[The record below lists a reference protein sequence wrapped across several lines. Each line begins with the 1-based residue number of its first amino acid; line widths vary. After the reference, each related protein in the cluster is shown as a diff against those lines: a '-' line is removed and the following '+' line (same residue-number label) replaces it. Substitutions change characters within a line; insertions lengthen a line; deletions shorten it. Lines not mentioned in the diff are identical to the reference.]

1 MSRDSIAR
9 ASIDSAPLNTS
20 NDRLRGYE
28 DWPAFR
34 DMFTAVYIN
43 HPRLTLAEKLYH
55 LRNKTTGSAG
65 AILKRFPLTD
75 NNFPLAWQALKLRY
89 ENVRVLVDNES
100 LQRIHSS
107 VTDCLSM
114 LDTMGI
120 SVKGW
125 DPILVN
131 LVYSKLP
138 NETLAQWEQSLN
150 ASRELPTWSQL
161 SDFLLERCEVVERI
175 STIKVNKSAFLNQNE
190 THSQVQMYSSQEKL
204 NYKCK
209 MCDEDHSLRTC
220 SQFRKLSI
228 QERVDFIFKNKFC
241 NNCLS
246 QSHTK
251 KNCISKNSCLNC
263 GKKHHTLLHMRSF
276 NPPRNS
282 SNQTCPNKND
292 QNIKSDPKT
301 TNSRSVES
309 NESERGPTTSNAHKT
324 SQVNANYAMSDT
336 KVLRSYCE
344 IIGVGGQTQ
353 VSEKECDLVLVS
365 HKSNFRLPVTAIV
378 LPKVT
383 NKIPSVSFELPN
395 PIELSGIDLA
405 DPNFNISSSID
416 LILGNDINLDGIK
429 RDVCG
434 SASAYRTVFGWVL
447 SGPVKTQPIYSFS
460 TCVGSTEDFTL
471 DEIVRKF
478 WEQEEIPSTRPAS
491 SEDEYCEKFYQQT
504 TTRLPNGRY
513 MVRLPFRQEFP
524 ESRFLGPSRFIAL
537 SQYVRMEQ
545 MLEKDPALSTQ
556 YNDVLTEYI
565 TLDHMEETTS
575 REYFSVNK
583 CNSFYLPHHAVVR
596 PESKS
601 TKVRVVFNASR
612 KTKSGFSLNDV
623 LYTGPTLQADL
634 MTVILNWRFYKFVF
648 SGDIQK
654 MYHQI
659 LVNPQDRPF
668 QRILFQKSPREAIK
682 DYQLKT
688 VTFGINC
695 APFLAIRTLI
705 QLASDS
711 EDKFPK
717 AADILRRET
726 YVDDILTGG
735 HSLEEIIKSQKNA
748 TKTLGIRWNALT
760 DSFTYTFESIP
771 QETKITKRKIVSSV
785 AKLFDPAGWISPV
798 VIKGKILIQQLWLE
812 RIDWDDFV
820 STDSLRI
827 WNEIVSDLSH
837 INEIQIPRWIQFTP
851 VDTIQIH
858 GFCDAS
864 KFAYCGAVY
873 IRIQTSSP
881 VVFSHLLVSISKV
894 APLASTTLPRLE
906 LSGAVM
912 LAKLVQYTI
921 SSLNMENHKIILW
934 CDSSIVLGWLAKP
947 PSTWKEFYV
956 SNRVSLI
963 QKLLPNAKWRHVPTH
978 FNPADLGS
986 RGCRPQDL
994 INNQLWWQGPPWLTN
1009 PVSEWPQNN
1018 PLNTTKSPEISI
1030 LKQTETQSL
1039 TVPISSFQTT
1049 VSPVHILK
1057 RFSPTR
1063 GR

>member
-1 MSRDSIAR
+1 
-9 ASIDSAPLNTS
+9 
-20 NDRLRGYE
+20 
-28 DWPAFR
+28 
-34 DMFTAVYIN
+34 
-43 HPRLTLAEKLYH
+43 
-55 LRNKTTGSAG
+55 
-65 AILKRFPLTD
+65 
-75 NNFPLAWQALKLRY
+75 
-89 ENVRVLVDNES
+89 
-100 LQRIHSS
+100 
-107 VTDCLSM
+107 
-114 LDTMGI
+114 
-120 SVKGW
+120 
-125 DPILVN
+125 
-131 LVYSKLP
+131 
-138 NETLAQWEQSLN
+138 
-150 ASRELPTWSQL
+150 
-161 SDFLLERCEVVERI
+161 
-175 STIKVNKSAFLNQNE
+175 
-190 THSQVQMYSSQEKL
+190 
-204 NYKCK
+204 

-220 SQFRKLSI
+220 SQFRKLLI
-228 QERVDFIFKNKFC
+228 QERVDFILKNKFC

-263 GKKHHTLLHMRSF
+263 GKKHHTLLYMRSF

-282 SNQTCPNKND
+282 SNQ
-292 QNIKSDPKT
+292 KT

-324 SQVNANYAMSDT
+324 FQVNANYAMSDT
-336 KVLRSYCE
+336 RVLRSYCE

-395 PIELSGIDLA
+395 QIELSGIDLA
-405 DPNFNISSSID
+405 DRNFNISSLID
-416 LILGNDINLDGIK
+416 FILGNDSERYINLDGIK

-478 WEQEEIPSTRPAS
+478 WEQEEIPSSRPAS

-565 TLDHMEETTS
+565 TLNHMEETTS
-575 REYFSVNK
+575 REYFSENK

-601 TKVRVVFNASR
+601 TK
-612 KTKSGFSLNDV
+612 
-623 LYTGPTLQADL
+623 
-634 MTVILNWRFYKFVF
+634 
-648 SGDIQK
+648 
-654 MYHQI
+654 I

-735 HSLEEIIKSQKNA
+735 HSLEQVIKSQKDLVQTLESAGFLLKKLTSNNSRLLASFPKEDLYDSDFLKFHDSSA
-748 TKTLGIRWNALT
+748 TKTL
-760 DSFTYTFESIP
+760 
-771 QETKITKRKIVSSV
+771 VS
-785 AKLFDPAGWISPV
+785 K
-798 VIKGKILIQQLWLE
+798 
-812 RIDWDDFV
+812 
-820 STDSLRI
+820 
-827 WNEIVSDLSH
+827 
-837 INEIQIPRWIQFTP
+837 
-851 VDTIQIH
+851 
-858 GFCDAS
+858 
-864 KFAYCGAVY
+864 
-873 IRIQTSSP
+873 
-881 VVFSHLLVSISKV
+881 SKV

-921 SSLNMENHKIILW
+921 SSLNMENHEIILW

-947 PSTWKEFYV
+947 PSTWKEVYV
-956 SNRVSLI
+956 SNRVSQI
-963 QKLLPNAKWRHVPTH
+963 HKLLPNAKWRHVPTH
-978 FNPADLGS
+978 FNPADLA
-986 RGCRPQDL
+986 CE
-994 INNQLWWQGPPWLTN
+994 INHP
-1009 PVSEWPQNN
+1009 
-1018 PLNTTKSPEISI
+1018 
-1030 LKQTETQSL
+1030 ETQQCTSADSVTVITRYGSAGVFWRWSPQSVLRWPSDMNTASTVWPECTMFTVAIAPIPACIAVGYTTRSFTQAVIPESL
-1039 TVPISSFQTT
+1039 HQKAVSRIDWANVNWSVQAAGTTAIVQTLIAVDLSIINVTVP
-1049 VSPVHILK
+1049 PAHIINVIAPS
-1057 RFSPTR
+1057 SPTVAVPPTTPSEPANAIKLPAPALSQGAPTLVAPTTPTLVAPTTTITTR
-1063 GR
+1063 TMPNLVISEAIRSLAAVLCVSHTNN